1 MIAVIILAVFV
12 SIAFFI
18 SYLNARD
25 DGDERAKKSSLRW
38 LKTLLAIVI
47 ACWIGL
53 VFTPTTKEMLLI
65 YGVGGTVD
73 YIKTNDTAKQ
83 LPDKVVNALDKYL
96 DSLDNNKDDE

>member
-38 LKTLLAIVI
+38 LKTILAIII

-73 YIKTNDTAKQ
+73 YIKSNDTAKQ
-83 LPDKVVNALDKYL
+83 LPDKVVNALDKYI
-96 DSLDNNKDDE
+96 DNLNKDKDDK